1 MAYEAFSAAA
11 RKKKLDEAEKR
22 AVGTKPKAKA
32 KAKPKAKAKVKPL
45 KVDPKHAADRKA
57 KIKAAR
63 EADLRAIAARRAKRK

>member
-1 MAYEAFSAAA
+1 MAYEAFSAAE

-32 KAKPKAKAKVKPL
+32 KAKPKAKVKPL